1 MPRTSALA
9 LATRVE
15 PDVETRAA
23 LEDFAGSTVVVR
35 HADGRE
41 EQLPALLT
49 ELLRTM
55 AEQLSAGH
63 AVTILAADSALTPAE
78 VGRLLGLSR
87 PFVAR
92 LLDEGTLPSTHLP
105 GSSHRVV
112 RLQDVLAFAERR
124 RRRGEGRRR
133 IIDAIEDADL
143 PY

>member
-1 MPRTSALA
+1 MPRTSALT

-23 LEDFAGSTVVVR
+23 LEDFAESTVVVR

-41 EQLPALLT
+41 EQLPVLLT

-63 AVTILAADSALTPAE
+63 AVTILAADSTLTPAE
-78 VGRLLGLSR
+78 AGRLLGLSR

-124 RRRGEGRRR
+124 RRRSEGRRR
-133 IIDAIEDADL
+133 IVDAIQDADL